1 MSIGWEPNKS
11 SVTRVDADTSAPP
24 AKPVRKSRV
33 RGKIKMEAP
42 GQIQGMMSMRNVQ
55 RQTDGTISS
64 MGDEITLEDG
74 IGSLTGQERH
84 IINAYESGLIN
95 DSDLDVLLDY

>member
-24 AKPVRKSRV
+24 VKPPRKSRL
-33 RGKIKMEAP
+33 RGKIQMQPIGE
-42 GQIQGMMSMRNVQ
+42 IQGMMSMKKVQ

-64 MGDEITLEDG
+64 WADEMSQDHEV
-74 IGSLTGQERH
+74 GSLSGMERH
-84 IINAYESGLIN
+84 VISAYESGLIN
-95 DSDLDVLLDY
+95 DDDLDALL

>member
-1 MSIGWEPNKS
+1 MSIGWHPDKS
-11 SVTRVDADTSAPP
+11 SVTREDASTDKPP
-24 AKPVRKSRV
+24 AKPPRRSRL
-33 RGKIKMEAP
+33 RGKIQMQPP

-64 MGDEITLEDG
+64 MGDEIALEHEV
-74 IGSLTGQERH
+74 GSLTGQERH